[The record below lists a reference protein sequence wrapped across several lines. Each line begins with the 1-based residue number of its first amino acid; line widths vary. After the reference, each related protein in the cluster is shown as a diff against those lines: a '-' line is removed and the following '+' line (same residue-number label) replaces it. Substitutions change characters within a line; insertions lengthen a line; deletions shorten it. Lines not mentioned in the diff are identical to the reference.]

1 MKVLLQI
8 LLLTLVVLEA
18 AFCASKSP
26 PPRGVAPEEEPF
38 YRPSK
43 TFSCRDNSKRI
54 PYSFVNDD
62 FCDCVD
68 GSDEPGT
75 SACPNGKFF
84 CLNIGYESCTL
95 PSSRVNDGICDCC
108 DGSDEAE
115 SICPNT
121 CQELGR
127 ERQQK
132 VAEEIEMNRQGAKA
146 KEQLVRSNVEQLN
159 VLREKRTTLEEKKE
173 RLRVVVEQ
181 LETAI
186 EERREDQVGTVE
198 ENNDGEASES
208 SEDDEVDNDDE
219 LQDRLEAESIEQEE
233 EDAFAEFDEEME
245 LYDDS
250 DYERED
256 FDALYPDDEEFHVKE
271 SAVHKTKSQYLEPA
285 HRIDDDDE
293 EGREM
298 LKRGV
303 HRKGN
308 ARGWTASLIDV
319 VESFWYGGDAD
330 LNYFR
335 GNFTELSLAELEE
348 ELDECKQKMNDL
360 EDELEEV
367 VAILEEDYGPD
378 NEFYHYRGKCFE
390 EHVEKYN
397 YKLCMFEKVTQD
409 STDLGR
415 WDSFEDDYT
424 TMKFSNGLSCWQG
437 PRRSTTVLLRCG
449 IEDKIVSVEEP
460 SKCEYEMVFQTPMAC
475 SAEHAKELEQAL

>member
-1 MKVLLQI
+1 MCVCVFLSVSFFSSLS
-8 LLLTLVVLEA
+8 LLLYWVATYSCNE
-18 AFCASKSP
+18 KSTMVHYL
-26 PPRGVAPEEEPF
+26 G
-38 YRPSK
+38 YL
-43 TFSCRDNSKRI
+43 T
-54 PYSFVNDD
+54 YSD

-271 SAVHKTKSQYLEPA
+271 SAVHKSRFWLACVDGYACVCYVAPSVYE
-285 HRIDDDDE
+285 
-293 EGREM
+293 
-298 LKRGV
+298 
-303 HRKGN
+303 KG
-308 ARGWTASLIDV
+308 TADFVMGHAFCLLI
-319 VESFWYGGDAD
+319 
-330 LNYFR
+330 
-335 GNFTELSLAELEE
+335 
-348 ELDECKQKMNDL
+348 
-360 EDELEEV
+360 
-367 VAILEEDYGPD
+367 I
-378 NEFYHYRGKCFE
+378 
-390 EHVEKYN
+390 
-397 YKLCMFEKVTQD
+397 
-409 STDLGR
+409 
-415 WDSFEDDYT
+415 
-424 TMKFSNGLSCWQG
+424 FS
-437 PRRSTTVLLRCG
+437 
-449 IEDKIVSVEEP
+449 
-460 SKCEYEMVFQTPMAC
+460 
-475 SAEHAKELEQAL
+475 